1 MSATDRRIERTR
13 AALRRALTELLHDCR
28 YDTITI
34 QDITERANVGRT
46 TFYLHYP
53 TKDDLFLDC
62 HDVMVS
68 TFAVGLLYPLSAE
81 TLLSDEPPPTMTEAY
96 NHLDAMREVL
106 SSIFQGKE
114 AFFLWR
120 HLRDRS
126 AREIEAN
133 LRSVFGHKESAVPLE
148 LLAVYMAS
156 AQMGVVHW
164 WLEKRQTATA
174 SSLAHMVHRV
184 QRAAL
189 LDAFGATVLCDVT
202 RTAPAIDG

>member
-1 MSATDRRIERTR
+1 MSDRRVERTR
-13 AALRRALTELLHDCR
+13 EGLRRALTELLHDQR

-68 TFAVGLLYPLSAE
+68 TFAVGLLYPLSAD

-96 NHLDAMREVL
+96 SHLEAMREVL
-106 SSIFQGKE
+106 GSIFQGKE

-133 LRSVFGHKESAVPLE
+133 LRSVFGHRESAVPLE
-148 LLAVYMAS
+148 LLAMYMAS
-156 AQMGVVHW
+156 AHLGVVHW
-164 WLEKRQTATA
+164 WLEKRQTASA
-174 SSLAHMVHRV
+174 ASLAQMVHRV

-189 LDAFGATVLCDVT
+189 LDAFGSTALRDAT
-202 RTAPAIDG
+202 RTAPATDG